1 MDHDELVIY
10 KLKTVYLRKVTN
22 VVNNDVVIK
31 IMFDKLVT
39 KVKVVDNNGFVLK
52 SQSNNEILEIENKT
66 DDARK
71 KILGRRW
78 LLQEQIIILRPLKL
92 KAKYL
97 VLLV

>member
-71 KILGRRW
+71 KILGRR
-78 LLQEQIIILRPLKL
+78 
-92 KAKYL
+92 
-97 VLLV
+97 

>member
-66 DDARK
+66 DNARK
-71 KILGRRW
+71 KILGRR
-78 LLQEQIIILRPLKL
+78 
-92 KAKYL
+92 
-97 VLLV
+97 